1 MNVGSFILV
10 HTGKFPLW
18 ACSKIRSA
26 VRWMQFTV
34 RRGKERRGRRVLLAE
49 SCQREL
55 WDGVWSS
62 RWCSAQTQFKTWLTL
77 ASGRT
82 VLSVSH
88 LRVGERRRGSARL
101 IWVKCILIERER
113 GGRPTL
119 TTIRVLCLWTSVN
132 VQWFSRE
139 VFMIGLRWWA
149 GVGRWRRWR
158 SVEQRGQ
165 GVWVITYSILHENRT
180 ICHCHKQTHWDVDKV
195 RRNHMVKRGG
205 HQQLSW

>member
-1 MNVGSFILV
+1 MLRYSGSIPLMNVGSFILV

-88 LRVGERRRGSARL
+88 LRVGERRGSARL

-113 GGRPTL
+113 GEGLP
-119 TTIRVLCLWTSVN
+119 WQQSGSSV
-132 VQWFSRE
+132 F
-139 VFMIGLRWWA
+139 GPLL
-149 GVGRWRRWR
+149 
-158 SVEQRGQ
+158 
-165 GVWVITYSILHENRT
+165 TYSDFQERF
-180 ICHCHKQTHWDVDKV
+180 
-195 RRNHMVKRGG
+195 
-205 HQQLSW
+205 SW